1 VLKLQFVAIGVPAGS
16 AMSIV
21 ITSRNTLCTHKQPPE
36 EIKMNVAKN
45 MEAIVVAAAVLLS
58 ASCYAMAP
66 AAPALQVAHSSDV
79 SPAPAKALMQIVV
92 VKAKRLSAAE
102 KARFA

>member
-1 VLKLQFVAIGVPAGS
+1 
-16 AMSIV
+16 
-21 ITSRNTLCTHKQPPE
+21 
-36 EIKMNVAKN
+36 MNIAKN

-66 AAPALQVAHSSDV
+66 AAPALQVANSSYAV
-79 SPAPAKALMQIVV
+79 PVASQASAKATMQVVV

>member
-1 VLKLQFVAIGVPAGS
+1 
-16 AMSIV
+16 
-21 ITSRNTLCTHKQPPE
+21 
-36 EIKMNVAKN
+36 MNVAKN

-66 AAPALQVAHSSDV
+66 AAPALQVANSSYL